1 MIYEITGDLLDAKS
15 GIICHQTNYHGVM
28 GAGVARAIADK
39 ILSTQQYNA
48 YVNYCWQAGRTALG
62 TVQFLGHAPGL
73 VVANMFSQDEA
84 KPQFNGRYDI
94 TDYEAMTACLI
105 RVKDLAEA
113 HNMTVHIPYRI
124 GCGIAGG
131 DWNLVR
137 QLIYSVFGESPVD
150 VYIVKKEDRH
160 APKR

>member
-39 ILSTQQYNA
+39 ILTTQQYNA
-48 YVNYCWQAGRTALG
+48 YVNYCRQAGRTALG
-62 TVQFLGHAPGL
+62 TVQFLGNAPGL

-84 KPQFNGRYDI
+84 KPQLNGRYDI
-94 TDYEAMTACLI
+94 TDYEAMAACFI
-105 RVKDLAEA
+105 RIKDMAEA
-113 HNMTVHIPYRI
+113 CNMTVHIPYRI

-131 DWNLVR
+131 NWSLVR
-137 QLIYSVFGESPVD
+137 QLIYSVFSGSPVD
-150 VYIVKKEDRH
+150 VYIVKKEQTHGRF
-160 APKR
+160 

>member
-1 MIYEITGDLLDAKS
+1 MIYEITGDLLDAQA

-39 ILSTQQYNA
+39 ILTTQQYNA

-62 TVQFLGHAPGL
+62 TVQFLGDAPGL

-84 KPQFNGRYDI
+84 KPQLNGRYDI
-94 TDYEAMTACLI
+94 TDYEAMIACFI
-105 RVKDLAEA
+105 RIKDLAEA

-137 QLIYSVFGESPVD
+137 QLIYSVFGDSSVD
-150 VYIVKKEDRH
+150 VYIVKKEVAH
-160 APKR
+160 GQKF